1 VLRAHHAG
9 SPPRHP
15 PVVRDLAP
23 MKRSVK
29 RLLGQSIFASRLDA
43 VLLRKVGVVVM
54 FHRVQ
59 DGAPARDSLTVS
71 VKTFERYC
79 QYFRDW
85 FNVVPLRDLVAKLE
99 SKQSAGGELAI
110 TFDDGYR
117 DNFENAA
124 PVLERLSLPA
134 TFFVVTQWMG
144 TDVVPFWDVELG
156 VRHPWMTWD
165 DVRELHRR
173 GFEIG
178 AHTRTHADLGTV
190 AGVEAGEEIAG
201 GRRELER
208 QLDAQVASFAYPYG
222 GRHHLTEVNRAL
234 VRAAGFRCCCSGF
247 GGVNAQHADPFR
259 LRRVPISNWYASPH
273 QLGFDLALRRT
284 LLRS

>member
-1 VLRAHHAG
+1 
-9 SPPRHP
+9 
-15 PVVRDLAP
+15 
-23 MKRSVK
+23 MKRSVT
-29 RLLGQSIFASRLDA
+29 RLVGQSIFASRLDA
-43 VLLRKVGVVVM
+43 VLLRKTAVVVM

-59 DGAPARDSLTVS
+59 DDAPARDSLTVS
-71 VKTFERYC
+71 VETFERYC
-79 QYFRDW
+79 QYFCERFD
-85 FNVVPLRDLVAKLE
+85 VVPLRDLVAKLE

-117 DNFENAA
+117 NNFENAA

-144 TDVVPFWDVELG
+144 TDVVPFWDAELG
-156 VRHPWMTWD
+156 VRHAWMTWD

-178 AHTRTHADLGTV
+178 AHTRTHPDLGTV
-190 AGVEAGEEIAG
+190 AGAQAGEEIAG

-208 QLDAQVASFAYPYG
+208 HLGAQVASFAYPFG
-222 GRHHLTEVNRAL
+222 GRHHLTEANRAL

-247 GGVNAQHADPFR
+247 GGVNSQDTDPFR
-259 LRRVPISNWYASPH
+259 LQRVPISNWYASPH
-273 QLGFDLALRRT
+273 QLGFDLAFGRT
-284 LLRS
+284 LLKS